1 MKNNGKES
9 ITFTPMKQ
17 RFSLTIDE
25 DVYDTIRL
33 QATILDMS
41 LSRYINKIL
50 RDTLNVQNEQ
60 IEAALLRLKRKVES
74 KRKTDELDGTSS

>member
-1 MKNNGKES
+1 MKNTGKES